1 MSAHLTE
8 EEQVE
13 ALKRWW
19 AENGKSL
26 IVAVIIGVGGYM
38 GFGAWKDGRQAGAEE
53 ASAQYEQI
61 TELMAGQEAV
71 SETDKATINHLAQ
84 GLKDNHA
91 DTLYGVQ
98 AAMLLA
104 KQAVEAN
111 DLSKAEAELRWALD
125 QASELNV
132 ELLARLR
139 LARVLAAQAKF
150 ADALSVISVQEEAS
164 FASLYA
170 EVRGDVFAAESKLDK
185 AAEAYTAA
193 IASVDAKDMARAGQ
207 LRMKLNSVQPKA
219 ADKKDV

>member
-8 EEQVE
+8 EEQLE

-19 AENGKSL
+19 SENGKSL

-38 GFGAWKDGRQAGAEE
+38 GFGSWKDSRQASAEE

-61 TELMAGQEAV
+61 TELMAGNEAV
-71 SETDKATINHLAQ
+71 SEIDKATVNHLAH

-104 KQAVEAN
+104 KQAVEEN
-111 DLSKAEAELRWALD
+111 DLAQAEVELRWALD
-125 QASELNV
+125 KAAEANV

-150 ADALSVISVQEEAS
+150 EDAMSIITVEEEGS

-170 EVRGDVFAAESKLDK
+170 EVRGDVYAAESKVDQ
-185 AAEAYTAA
+185 AVVAYEAA

-219 ADKKDV
+219 VEKKDV